1 MQRILLCMLAV
12 CAVLGVEAKPTVK
25 TIASPDGK
33 LVVTVTVA
41 DDIRW
46 SVEAD
51 GRTVLAPSQIAMQI
65 SEQRDVGRGSGA
77 CARPL
82 SARSTRTVEAPSL
95 QEGRGR
101 GQVHDTDAS
110 VQGRLCR

>member
-1 MQRILLCMLAV
+1 MLAV
-12 CAVLGVEAKPTVK
+12 CAVLGAEAKPTVK

-65 SEQRDVGRGSGA
+65 SDSETWGEAPRLRKAVVGKIDE
-77 CARPL
+77 
-82 SARSTRTVEAPSL
+82 TVEAPL
-95 QEGRGR
+95 YKK
-101 GQVHDTDAS
+101 A
-110 VQGRLCR
+110 

>member
-1 MQRILLCMLAV
+1 MLAV

-33 LVVTVTVA
+33 LVVTVTIA

-51 GRTVLAPSQIAMQI
+51 GRTVLA
-65 SEQRDVGRGSGA
+65 RR
-77 CARPL
+77 
-82 SARSTRTVEAPSL
+82 
-95 QEGRGR
+95 
-101 GQVHDTDAS
+101 
-110 VQGRLCR
+110 